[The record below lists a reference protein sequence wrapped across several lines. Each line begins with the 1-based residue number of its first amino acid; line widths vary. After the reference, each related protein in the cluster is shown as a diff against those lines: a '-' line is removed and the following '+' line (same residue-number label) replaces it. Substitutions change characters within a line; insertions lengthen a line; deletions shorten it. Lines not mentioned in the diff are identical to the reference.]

1 MLIPDS
7 KEKKVF
13 FYPLIRLKQ
22 SVIDSVPAELRIKQF
37 FNKGLFESLLRY
49 HGSAPIQESTAKLS
63 LEKARKYGY
72 FNNNIKVTLDTLFK
86 YGTVI
91 YVDKNTKNPYV
102 IADNQNTIGDWK
114 IDAKPSD
121 VFDLYPN
128 VTSVYQANM
137 DNYQDSGVQKRK
149 QEIEKLEKE
158 AIELQTMHFGN
169 NGDYFQKRQELIK
182 PIQDRVFTAMK
193 KLAKKDG
200 YAFVFDKANQSNL
213 IYADKEYD
221 ISDDVLEEMGISK

>member
-1 MLIPDS
+1 MLKPIFVCLLVFGTYFAKSQTYAFIDS
-7 KEKKVF
+7 DYILKNVPEYMEAKEKLDK
-13 FYPLIRLKQ
+13 I
-22 SVIDSVPAELRIKQF
+22 AERWTKEI
-37 FNKGLFESLLRY
+37 EDRY
-49 HGSAPIQESTAKLS
+49 AVVK
-63 LEKARKYGY
+63 
-72 FNNNIKVTLDTLFK
+72 
-86 YGTVI
+86 
-91 YVDKNTKNPYV
+91 TK
-102 IADNQNTIGDWK
+102 K
-114 IDAKPSD
+114 
-121 VFDLYPN
+121 
-128 VTSVYQANM
+128 
-137 DNYQDSGVQKRK
+137 DNYQREEVLLPKEEKEKRK

>member
-1 MLIPDS
+1 MLKPIFVCLLVFGTYFAKSQTYAFIDS
-7 KEKKVF
+7 DYILKNVPEYTDAKEKLDK
-13 FYPLIRLKQ
+13 I
-22 SVIDSVPAELRIKQF
+22 AERWTKEI
-37 FNKGLFESLLRY
+37 EDRY
-49 HGSAPIQESTAKLS
+49 AVVK
-63 LEKARKYGY
+63 
-72 FNNNIKVTLDTLFK
+72 
-86 YGTVI
+86 
-91 YVDKNTKNPYV
+91 TK
-102 IADNQNTIGDWK
+102 K
-114 IDAKPSD
+114 
-121 VFDLYPN
+121 
-128 VTSVYQANM
+128 
-137 DNYQDSGVQKRK
+137 DNYQREEVLLPKEEKEKRK